1 MSVSVELG
9 KPDSFWETTYSGGGA
24 VAAAAKMTKIAGI
37 AGKAFGSERRTAL
50 SVPSAA
56 YTSIIGM
63 DFFSSVLAVVARA
76 SNRQNGLYSNRIPID
91 RPVGTMKL
99 MDVKTA
105 EAASKREPARD
116 RLLAA
121 ADELFY
127 AEGVHV
133 VVVDRIVARAGVTKA
148 SLYNTFGSKHWL
160 VRAYLE
166 NHFSRRQRR
175 IAKILAEHT
184 TPRAQLQAVFDEVEG
199 MLAGSSFRGCRFIS
213 AAAES
218 APGEA
223 GGGVGR
229 QYRRRG
235 LFPFYGLSGG
245 RGARGAEPRRR
256 PLV

>member
-1 MSVSVELG
+1 
-9 KPDSFWETTYSGGGA
+9 
-24 VAAAAKMTKIAGI
+24 
-37 AGKAFGSERRTAL
+37 
-50 SVPSAA
+50 
-56 YTSIIGM
+56 
-63 DFFSSVLAVVARA
+63 
-76 SNRQNGLYSNRIPID
+76 
-91 RPVGTMKL
+91 MKL
-99 MDVKTA
+99 IDVKTS
-105 EAASKREPARD
+105 EAASKRVPARD

-133 VVVDRIVARAGVTKA
+133 VGVDRIVARAGVTKA
-148 SLYNTFGSKHWL
+148 SLYNTFGSKDGL

-199 MLAGSSFRGCRFIS
+199 MLAGSAFRGCRFIS

-223 GGGVGR
+223 GEVVAEQYRAWLWSLFTELAEAAGARDAKQVGR
-229 QYRRRG
+229 Q
-235 LFPFYGLSGG
+235 LFLLYD
-245 RGARGAEPRRR
+245 GAAVAARMDDDRAAAAKAVRSAVTALLEAAIPEKA
-256 PLV
+256 